1 MKISREQKQINR
13 QALLQAG
20 LDLMSEEGMKS
31 ATMSRI
37 AQRAG
42 LSEPVI
48 YKYYPTKDHLLV
60 EYFAESLNQ
69 AIAKIEAL
77 PDFATLTFSE
87 QIQMLFDAQIQ
98 EFEKNKKF
106 VNEAFRQL
114 FLTTMSGSLTYLA
127 QQRQI
132 YMDYVQRLL
141 DAAIEVEEFP
151 APPGKQVVC
160 ELLWDFHLGM
170 TYYWLNDDS
179 AGSSR
184 TLQMLDKSLGLFNE
198 LLKSNVL
205 TRLVD
210 LFYFLAREHFIKAVG
225 GMMNLNDDQKMRKS
239 QFLKTNKDK

>member
-20 LDLMSEEGMKS
+20 LELMSEEGLKA

-60 EYFAESLNQ
+60 EYFAESLKQ
-69 AIAKIEAL
+69 AIQKIEAL
-77 PDFATLTFSE
+77 PDFATMTFSE
-87 QIQMLFDAQIQ
+87 QVQMLFDAQMA

-106 VNEAFRQL
+106 VDQAFRQL

-132 YMDYVQRLL
+132 YLDYINRLL
-141 DAAIEVEEFP
+141 EAAIEVEEFP
-151 APPGKQVVC
+151 APPGKQIVC

-179 AGSSR
+179 PGSNR
-184 TLQMLDKSLGLFNE
+184 TLQMLDKSLA
-198 LLKSNVL
+198 LLNDLLRSNIFSRV
-205 TRLVD
+205 VD
-210 LFYFLAREHFIKAVG
+210 LFYFLAREHFIKAVDN
-225 GMMNLNDDQKMRKS
+225 MVNLSDNQKQRKS
-239 QFLKTNKDK
+239 QFLKPEKI